1 MKKIVMLLFTLIFC
15 FSQFNFVSAN
25 DNYFIINKTIKITEV
40 FLDVDI
46 MVPHFEGFSS
56 ADTINKDIKNLVADS
71 IGEARITAKYMEELN
86 NDNIKNGQAPWVSK
100 VALDIGYDYFLNK
113 DILSIQLN
121 IYSYTGGAHGN
132 YFVIPITINT
142 KTGAF
147 YEFKDLFKDSKKS
160 IETIE
165 SKLIQTMDKNPE
177 NYFAEYKKT
186 VKDKKGNFNF
196 YIDGDKLV
204 VYFGL
209 YDIAPYAAGMHRFIF
224 EANELKEI
232 LKDEVYNSIKDGKS
246 LGTIRF
252 NGSNLISKNNI
263 LDNNGISMLPL
274 RVISESLG
282 YKVDWNRKD
291 GPIVGGKLLIGK
303 DYKIKKGVTY
313 VPLEYFTEVLKE
325 NVSLGSLQYVST
337 TKTKYNLTDTTIVR
351 IFDESNEIDHIDPF
365 YDLISDF
372 TQPTSAIECA
382 KIYAKA
388 VKMRNG
394 AIQYALL
401 SNDLRSQK
409 YDYFKDHIFVTGQ
422 SSPWVS
428 SYDIKELKNN
438 SFQVTF
444 YLETSVPNDKIT
456 PTISNIKVIEDGFSW
471 RISYLESNQH

>member
-1 MKKIVMLLFTLIFC
+1 MKKIVMLLLTLIFC

-86 NDNIKNGQAPWVSK
+86 NDNIKNGQDPWVSK

-121 IYSYTGGAHGN
+121 IYSYAGGAHGN
-132 YFVIPITINT
+132 YFIVPITVNT
-142 KTGAF
+142 KTGEF
-147 YEFKDLFKDSKKS
+147 YGFKDLFKDNNKS

-165 SKLIQTMDKNPE
+165 NKLIQTMDKNPE

-186 VKDKKGNFNF
+186 VKAKKGDFNF
-196 YIDGDKLV
+196 YIDGNKLV
-204 VYFGL
+204 VYFDL
-209 YDIAPYAAGMHRFIF
+209 YDIAPYAGGMHHFVF
-224 EANELKEI
+224 EADELKGI
-232 LKDEVYNSIKDGKS
+232 LKDEIYNSIKGAKS
-246 LGTIRF
+246 LGAIRF
-252 NGSNLISKNNI
+252 NGANLQSQNNI
-263 LDNNGISMLPL
+263 LDYKNTPMIPL
-274 RVISESLG
+274 RVVAESLG

-291 GPIVGGKLLIGK
+291 GPLIGNK
-303 DYKIKKGVTY
+303 PLLGIDYIIKKGVTY
-313 VPLEYFTEVLKE
+313 VPLQYFTEVLKE
-325 NVSLGSLQYVST
+325 NVSLGSLQYINT
-337 TKTKYNLTDTTIVR
+337 NKTKYNLTDITIIR
-351 IFDESNEIDHIDPF
+351 IFDDSDHIDPF
-365 YDLISDF
+365 YDLILEYIQTS
-372 TQPTSAIECA
+372 SAIECVEA
-382 KIYAKA
+382 YANA

-401 SNDLRSQK
+401 SNDLRNQK
-409 YDYFKDHIFVTGQ
+409 YNHFKDHIFVTGQ

-428 SYDIKELKNN
+428 SYDIKELKDN

-444 YLETSVPNDKIT
+444 NLQTSVHNENIT
-456 PTISNIKVIEDGFSW
+456 PTTANIKVIEDGFSW
-471 RISYLESNQH
+471 KISYLESNPY